1 MLQKFSQKLTAHQ
14 EQSVALFYPD
24 YLYSQNDT
32 SLVFQFPCRHDG
44 YLMETSRL
52 LSQIRNIVNS
62 LSTIYHPEKLQA
74 TCRVSANKPPSLQ
87 ERPPPP
93 RTPPELATPLLP
105 QKAPTGSGQTPPQMP
120 GRILLL
126 RPSSRHR
133 NSHHTTIRGGM
144 SPNLHPENLRT

>member
-62 LSTIYHPEKLQA
+62 LSTIITQKNFKQRVVSVPTNHQA
-74 TCRVSANKPPSLQ
+74 SRSDRLLRGRHQSWQHLCSYKKHRRARARRLRRCQGGFFSSAPAA
-87 ERPPPP
+87 
-93 RTPPELATPLLP
+93 AT
-105 QKAPTGSGQTPPQMP
+105 ATAT
-120 GRILLL
+120 ILL
-126 RPSSRHR
+126 S
-133 NSHHTTIRGGM
+133 GVV
-144 SPNLHPENLRT
+144 